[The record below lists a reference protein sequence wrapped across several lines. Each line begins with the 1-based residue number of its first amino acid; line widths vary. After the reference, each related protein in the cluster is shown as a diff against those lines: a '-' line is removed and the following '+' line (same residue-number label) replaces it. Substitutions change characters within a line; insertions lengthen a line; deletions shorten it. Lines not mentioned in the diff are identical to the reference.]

1 MIVESLILSSS
12 IRDLFTKSFHNS
24 SKRATDSKIRTD
36 NRSTLTLRLQNTNL
50 VIFSSMLRL
59 VI

>member
-12 IRDLFTKSFHNS
+12 IRDLFTKSLHNS